1 MNRLPQQQWWYVYDR
16 EGKLVHSCRAFTES
30 GALSD
35 AVSVTARDATQLTA
49 QTTFR
54 PFAKAYQ

>member
-1 MNRLPQQQWWYVYDR
+1 MHAKQQWWYVYDR
-16 EGKLVHSCRAFTES
+16 DGRFVHTCKCFTES
-30 GALSD
+30 GAIAD

-54 PFAKAYQ
+54 ANVKAA